1 MPPRKKRKSPK
12 EDKQKSPPED
22 VGANHPVDANPILE
36 GATPPKQNKK
46 VKSVPNDA
54 QKEISEGRKQP
65 KGAIV
70 VAQCMDGM
78 AVAVMKHSFPLGG
91 VCHSFGDLSV
101 KTSGEW
107 TKSLKIPDVFS
118 METKDISAELTQPG
132 VVMKEIK
139 TKAKKQEILRQAYI
153 NKLPNKIAKEYK
165 Q

>member
-1 MPPRKKRKSPK
+1 
-12 EDKQKSPPED
+12 
-22 VGANHPVDANPILE
+22 
-36 GATPPKQNKK
+36 
-46 VKSVPNDA
+46 
-54 QKEISEGRKQP
+54 
-65 KGAIV
+65 
-70 VAQCMDGM
+70 
-78 AVAVMKHSFPLGG
+78 MKHSFPPGG
-91 VCHSFGDLSV
+91 VCHSFGNLFA

-107 TKSLKIPDVFS
+107 TNSLRIPDVLC